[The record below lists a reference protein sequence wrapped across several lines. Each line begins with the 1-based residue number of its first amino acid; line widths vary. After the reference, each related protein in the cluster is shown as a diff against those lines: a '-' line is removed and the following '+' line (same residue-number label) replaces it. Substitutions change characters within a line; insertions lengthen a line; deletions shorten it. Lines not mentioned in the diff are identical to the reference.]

1 MLFTET
7 SECCAQFDRRTSSI
21 FNEGLRG
28 DEQAASVRIEEPECT
43 RLSWIGS
50 DSSVSCL
57 SVLILREFIAHSVEW
72 CCALESFC

>member
-1 MLFTET
+1 MFTET
-7 SECCAQFDRRTSSI
+7 SECCAQFDGRTSSI

-28 DEQAASVRIEEPECT
+28 DEEAAFVRIEEPKCT

-57 SVLILREFIAHSVEW
+57 SALILREFTAHCVEW
-72 CCALESFC
+72 CCALDGFC